1 MKTLKSFICAICAL
15 LLLPAAKVL
24 AVGPVTLYTIGDS
37 TMAPNT
43 KCDEDPGDPGRGWAE
58 PLQCFFNPSQLVVR
72 NCAVSGRSTKSFIDE
87 GRWQKVLDRIAPGD
101 LLLIQFGH
109 NDAKKSDPKRYTDPE
124 TAFKENLRRFVT
136 EAREKGAIP
145 ILATSIVRR
154 LFNRDGSLRDS
165 HGRYVPAAAEVAE
178 ELNVPLVDM
187 NRLTGERVLQYGPEE
202 SKKLYLYVEPNV
214 AERFPD
220 GNADD
225 THLCIRGAEE
235 FAAIFV
241 EACVEAQNPLGQY
254 VKPIPDL

>member
-1 MKTLKSFICAICAL
+1 MKTLKLLLCM
-15 LLLPAAKVL
+15 LLLPAAEAL
-24 AVGPVTLYTIGDS
+24 AEGPVTLYTIGDS

-58 PLQCFFNPSQLVVR
+58 PLQQFFDPAQLVVR

-87 GRWQKVLDRIAPGD
+87 GRWQKVLDRIVPGD

-124 TAFKENLRRFVT
+124 TTFKENLRRFVN
-136 EAREKGAIP
+136 EARGKGATP

-154 LFNRDGSLRDS
+154 QFGKDGTLRDS
-165 HGRYVPAAAEVAE
+165 HGRYVPAATEVAA

-187 NRLTGERVLQYGPEE
+187 NRLTGELVLKYGPEE
-202 SKKLYLYVEPNV
+202 SKKLHLYVEPNV

-235 FAAIFV
+235 FAALFA
-241 EACVEAQNPLGQY
+241 EACAAANNPLGRY
-254 VKPIPDL
+254 VKPNPAR

>member
-1 MKTLKSFICAICAL
+1 MKTLKLLLCM
-15 LLLPAAKVL
+15 LLLPAAEAL
-24 AVGPVTLYTIGDS
+24 AEGPVTLYTIGDS

-58 PLQCFFNPSQLVVR
+58 PLQQFFDPAQLVVR

-87 GRWQKVLDRIAPGD
+87 GRWQKVLDRIVPGD

-124 TAFKENLRRFVT
+124 TTFKENLRRFVN
-136 EAREKGAIP
+136 EARGKGATP

-154 LFNRDGSLRDS
+154 QFGKDGTLRDS
-165 HGRYVPAAAEVAE
+165 HGRYVPAAAEVAA

-187 NRLTGERVLQYGPEE
+187 NRLTGKLVLKYGPEE

-225 THLCIRGAEE
+225 THLCIRGAEV
-235 FAAIFV
+235 FAALFT
-241 EACVEAQNPLGQY
+241 EACVAANNPLGRY
-254 VKPIPDL
+254 VKPNPAR

>member
-1 MKTLKSFICAICAL
+1 MKTLKLLLCM
-15 LLLPAAKVL
+15 LLLPAAEVL
-24 AVGPVTLYTIGDS
+24 AEGPVTLYAIGDS

-58 PLQCFFNPSQLVVR
+58 PLQQFFDPAQLVVR

-124 TAFKENLRRFVT
+124 TTFKENLRRFVN
-136 EAREKGAIP
+136 EARGKGATP

-154 LFNRDGSLRDS
+154 QFNKDGTLRDS
-165 HGRYVPAAAEVAE
+165 HGRYVPAAAEVAA

-187 NRLTGERVLQYGPEE
+187 NRLTGELVLKYGPEE

-235 FAAIFV
+235 FAALFA
-241 EACVEAQNPLGQY
+241 EACAAAGNRWA
-254 VKPIPDL
+254 DT

>member
-1 MKTLKSFICAICAL
+1 MKTLKL
-15 LLLPAAKVL
+15 LLCMLLFPAAEVL
-24 AVGPVTLYTIGDS
+24 AEGPVTLYAIGDS

-58 PLQCFFNPSQLVVR
+58 PLQQFFDPAQLVVR

-124 TAFKENLRRFVT
+124 TTFKENLRRFVN
-136 EAREKGAIP
+136 EARGKGATS

-154 LFNRDGSLRDS
+154 QFNKDGTLRDS
-165 HGRYVPAAAEVAE
+165 HGRYVPAAAEVAA

-187 NRLTGERVLQYGPEE
+187 NRLTGELVLKYGPEE

-225 THLCIRGAEE
+225 SHLCIRGAEE
-235 FAAIFV
+235 FAALFA
-241 EACVEAQNPLGQY
+241 EACAAAGNPLGRY
-254 VKPIPDL
+254 VKPNPAR

>member
-1 MKTLKSFICAICAL
+1 MKTLKLLLCM
-15 LLLPAAKVL
+15 LLLPAAEAL
-24 AVGPVTLYTIGDS
+24 AEGPVTLYTIGDS

-58 PLQCFFNPSQLVVR
+58 PLQQFFDPAQLVVR

-87 GRWQKVLDRIAPGD
+87 GRWQKVLDRIVPGD

-124 TAFKENLRRFVT
+124 TTFKENLRRFVN
-136 EAREKGAIP
+136 EARGKGATP

-154 LFNRDGSLRDS
+154 QFGKDGTLHDS
-165 HGRYVPAAAEVAE
+165 HGRYVPAAAEVAA

-187 NRLTGERVLQYGPEE
+187 NRLTGKLVLKYGPEE

-235 FAAIFV
+235 FAALFT
-241 EACVEAQNPLGQY
+241 EACVAANNPLGRY
-254 VKPIPDL
+254 VKPNPAR

>member
-1 MKTLKSFICAICAL
+1 MKTLKLLLCM
-15 LLLPAAKVL
+15 LLLPAAEAL
-24 AVGPVTLYTIGDS
+24 AEGPVTLYTIGDS

-43 KCDEDPGDPGRGWAE
+43 KCDEDPGDPGRGWTE
-58 PLQCFFNPSQLVVR
+58 PLQQFFDPAQLVVR

-87 GRWQKVLDRIAPGD
+87 GRWQKVLDRIVPGD

-124 TAFKENLRRFVT
+124 TTFKENLRRFVN
-136 EAREKGAIP
+136 EARGKGATP

-154 LFNRDGSLRDS
+154 QFGKDGTLRDS
-165 HGRYVPAAAEVAE
+165 HGRYVPAAAEVAA

-187 NRLTGERVLQYGPEE
+187 NRLTGELVLKYGPEE

-235 FAAIFV
+235 FAALFA
-241 EACVEAQNPLGQY
+241 EACVAANNPLGRY
-254 VKPIPDL
+254 VKPNSAR

>member
-1 MKTLKSFICAICAL
+1 MKTLKLLLCM
-15 LLLPAAKVL
+15 LLLPAAEVL
-24 AVGPVTLYTIGDS
+24 AEGPVTLYAIGDS

-58 PLQCFFNPSQLVVR
+58 PLQQFFDPAQLVVR

-109 NDAKKSDPKRYTDPE
+109 NDKKSDPKRYTDPE
-124 TAFKENLRRFVT
+124 TTFKENLRRFVN
-136 EAREKGAIP
+136 EARGKGATP

-154 LFNRDGSLRDS
+154 QFNKDGTLRDS
-165 HGRYVPAAAEVAE
+165 HGRYVPAAAEVAA

-187 NRLTGERVLQYGPEE
+187 NRLTGELVLKYGPEE

-235 FAAIFV
+235 FAALFA
-241 EACVEAQNPLGQY
+241 EACAAAGNPLGRY
-254 VKPIPDL
+254 VKPNPAR

>member
-1 MKTLKSFICAICAL
+1 MKNLKLLICAL
-15 LLLPAAKVL
+15 LLLPAARVL
-24 AVGPVTLYTIGDS
+24 ADGPATLYTIGDS

-58 PLQCFFNPSQLVVR
+58 PLQGLFDPSRLVVR

-124 TAFKENLRRFVT
+124 TTFKENLRRFVA
-136 EAREKGAIP
+136 EARDKGATP

-154 LFNRDGSLRDS
+154 LFHADGSLRDS

-178 ELNVPLVDM
+178 ELDVPLVDM
-187 NRLTGERVLQYGPEE
+187 NRLTGELVLKYGPEA
-202 SKKLYLYVEPNV
+202 SKKLYLHVEPNV

-225 THLCIRGAEE
+225 THLCIRGAGQ
-235 FAAIFV
+235 FAALFV
-241 EACVEAQNPLGQY
+241 EACVAADNPLGKY
-254 VKPIPDL
+254 VPTNPNR

>member
-1 MKTLKSFICAICAL
+1 MKTLKLLLCM
-15 LLLPAAKVL
+15 LLLPAAEAL
-24 AVGPVTLYTIGDS
+24 AEGPVTLYTIGDS

-58 PLQCFFNPSQLVVR
+58 PLQQFFDPAQLVVR

-87 GRWQKVLDRIAPGD
+87 GRWQKVLDRIVPGD

-124 TAFKENLRRFVT
+124 TTFKENLRRFVN
-136 EAREKGAIP
+136 EARGKGATP

-154 LFNRDGSLRDS
+154 QFGKDGTLRDS
-165 HGRYVPAAAEVAE
+165 HGRYVPAAAEVAA

-187 NRLTGERVLQYGPEE
+187 NRLTGKLVLKYGPEE

-235 FAAIFV
+235 FAALFT
-241 EACVEAQNPLGQY
+241 EACVAANIPLGRY
-254 VKPIPDL
+254 VKPNPAR

>member
-1 MKTLKSFICAICAL
+1 MKTLKLLLCM
-15 LLLPAAKVL
+15 LLLPAAEAL
-24 AVGPVTLYTIGDS
+24 AEGPVTLYTIGDS

-58 PLQCFFNPSQLVVR
+58 PLQQFFDPAQLVVR

-87 GRWQKVLDRIAPGD
+87 GRWQKVLDRIVPGD
-101 LLLIQFGH
+101 LLIQFGH

-124 TAFKENLRRFVT
+124 TTFKENLRRFVN
-136 EAREKGAIP
+136 EARGKGATP

-154 LFNRDGSLRDS
+154 QFGKDGTLRDS
-165 HGRYVPAAAEVAE
+165 HGRYVPAAAEVAA

-187 NRLTGERVLQYGPEE
+187 NRLTGELVLKYGPEE

-235 FAAIFV
+235 FAALFA
-241 EACVEAQNPLGQY
+241 EACAAANNPLGRY
-254 VKPIPDL
+254 VKPNPAR

>member
-1 MKTLKSFICAICAL
+1 MKTLKLLLCM
-15 LLLPAAKVL
+15 LLLPAAEAL
-24 AVGPVTLYTIGDS
+24 AEGPVTLYTIGDS

-43 KCDEDPGDPGRGWAE
+43 KCDEDPGDPGRGWAD
-58 PLQCFFNPSQLVVR
+58 PLQQCFDPAQLVVR

-87 GRWQKVLDRIAPGD
+87 GRWQKVLDRIVPGD

-124 TAFKENLRRFVT
+124 TTFKENLRRFVN
-136 EAREKGAIP
+136 EARGKGATP

-154 LFNRDGSLRDS
+154 QFGKDGTLRDS
-165 HGRYVPAAAEVAE
+165 HGRYVPAAAEVAA

-187 NRLTGERVLQYGPEE
+187 NRLTGELVLKYGPEE

-235 FAAIFV
+235 FAALFA
-241 EACVEAQNPLGQY
+241 EACVAANNPLGRY
-254 VKPIPDL
+254 VKPNPAR

>member
-1 MKTLKSFICAICAL
+1 MKTLKLLLCM
-15 LLLPAAKVL
+15 LLLPAAEAL
-24 AVGPVTLYTIGDS
+24 AEGPVTLYTIGDS

-58 PLQCFFNPSQLVVR
+58 PLQQFFDPAQLVVR

-87 GRWQKVLDRIAPGD
+87 GRWQKVLDRIVPGD

-124 TAFKENLRRFVT
+124 TTFKENLRRFVN
-136 EAREKGAIP
+136 EARGKGATP

-154 LFNRDGSLRDS
+154 QFGKDGTLRDS
-165 HGRYVPAAAEVAE
+165 HGRYVPAAAEVAA

-187 NRLTGERVLQYGPEE
+187 NRLTGELVLKYGPEE

-225 THLCIRGAEE
+225 TPLCIRGAEE
-235 FAAIFV
+235 FAALFA
-241 EACVEAQNPLGQY
+241 EACAAANNPLGRY
-254 VKPIPDL
+254 VKPNPAR

>member
-1 MKTLKSFICAICAL
+1 MKTLKLLLCM
-15 LLLPAAKVL
+15 LLLPAAEAL
-24 AVGPVTLYTIGDS
+24 AEGPVTLYTIGDS

-58 PLQCFFNPSQLVVR
+58 PLQQFFDPAQLVVR

-87 GRWQKVLDRIAPGD
+87 GRWQKVLDRIVPGD

-109 NDAKKSDPKRYTDPE
+109 EYSKKSDPKRYTDPE
-124 TAFKENLRRFVT
+124 TTFKENLRRFVN
-136 EAREKGAIP
+136 EARGKGATP

-154 LFNRDGSLRDS
+154 QFGKDGTLRDS
-165 HGRYVPAAAEVAE
+165 HGRYVPAAAEVAA

-187 NRLTGERVLQYGPEE
+187 NRLTGELVLKYGPEE

-235 FAAIFV
+235 FAALFT
-241 EACVEAQNPLGQY
+241 EACAAANNPLGRY
-254 VKPIPDL
+254 VKPNPAR

>member
-1 MKTLKSFICAICAL
+1 MKTLKLLLCM
-15 LLLPAAKVL
+15 LLLPAAEAL
-24 AVGPVTLYTIGDS
+24 AEGPVTLYTIGDS

-58 PLQCFFNPSQLVVR
+58 PLQQFFDPAQLVVR

-87 GRWQKVLDRIAPGD
+87 GRGQKVLDRIVPGD

-124 TAFKENLRRFVT
+124 TTFKENLRRFVN
-136 EAREKGAIP
+136 EARGKGATP

-154 LFNRDGSLRDS
+154 QFGKDGTLRDS
-165 HGRYVPAAAEVAE
+165 HGRYVPAAAEVAA

-187 NRLTGERVLQYGPEE
+187 NRLTGELVLKYGPEE

-235 FAAIFV
+235 FAALFA
-241 EACVEAQNPLGQY
+241 EACVAANNPLGRY
-254 VKPIPDL
+254 VKPNPAR

>member
-1 MKTLKSFICAICAL
+1 M
-15 LLLPAAKVL
+15 
-24 AVGPVTLYTIGDS
+24 
-37 TMAPNT
+37 
-43 KCDEDPGDPGRGWAE
+43 
-58 PLQCFFNPSQLVVR
+58 R

-124 TAFKENLRRFVT
+124 TTFKENLRRFVN
-136 EAREKGAIP
+136 EARGKGATP

-154 LFNRDGSLRDS
+154 QFNKDGTLRDS
-165 HGRYVPAAAEVAE
+165 HGRYVPAAAEVAA

-187 NRLTGERVLQYGPEE
+187 NRLTGELVLKYGPEE

-235 FAAIFV
+235 FAALFA
-241 EACVEAQNPLGQY
+241 EACAAAGNPLGRY
-254 VKPIPDL
+254 VKPNPAR

>member
-1 MKTLKSFICAICAL
+1 MKTLKLLLCM
-15 LLLPAAKVL
+15 LLLPAAEAL
-24 AVGPVTLYTIGDS
+24 AEGPVTLYTIGDS
-37 TMAPNT
+37 TMAPT
-43 KCDEDPGDPGRGWAE
+43 TQCDEDPGDPGRGWAE
-58 PLQCFFNPSQLVVR
+58 PLQQFFDPAQLVVR

-87 GRWQKVLDRIAPGD
+87 GRWQKVLDRIVPGD

-124 TAFKENLRRFVT
+124 TTFKENLRRFVN
-136 EAREKGAIP
+136 EARGKGATP

-154 LFNRDGSLRDS
+154 QFGKDGTLRDS
-165 HGRYVPAAAEVAE
+165 HGRYVPAAAEVAA

-187 NRLTGERVLQYGPEE
+187 NRLTGELVLKYGPEE

-235 FAAIFV
+235 FAALFA
-241 EACVEAQNPLGQY
+241 EACAAANNPLGRY
-254 VKPIPDL
+254 VKPNPAR

>member
-1 MKTLKSFICAICAL
+1 MKTLKLLLCM
-15 LLLPAAKVL
+15 LLLPAAEVL
-24 AVGPVTLYTIGDS
+24 AEGPVTLYAIGDS

-58 PLQCFFNPSQLVVR
+58 PLQQFFDPAQLVVR

-124 TAFKENLRRFVT
+124 TTFKENLRRFVN
-136 EAREKGAIP
+136 EARGKGATP

-154 LFNRDGSLRDS
+154 QFNKDGTLRDS
-165 HGRYVPAAAEVAE
+165 HGRYVPAAAEVAA

-187 NRLTGERVLQYGPEE
+187 NRLTGELVLKYGPEE

-235 FAAIFV
+235 FAALFA
-241 EACVEAQNPLGQY
+241 EACAAAGQPAG
-254 VKPIPDL
+254 PIRETESRPITQP

>member
-1 MKTLKSFICAICAL
+1 MKTLKLLLCM
-15 LLLPAAKVL
+15 LLLPAAEAL
-24 AVGPVTLYTIGDS
+24 AEGPVTLYTIGDS

-58 PLQCFFNPSQLVVR
+58 PLQQFFDPAQLVVR

-87 GRWQKVLDRIAPGD
+87 GRWQKVLDRIVPGD

-109 NDAKKSDPKRYTDPE
+109 NDAIMSDPKRYTDPE
-124 TAFKENLRRFVT
+124 TTFKENLRRFVN
-136 EAREKGAIP
+136 EARGKGATP

-154 LFNRDGSLRDS
+154 QFGKDGTLRDS
-165 HGRYVPAAAEVAE
+165 HGRYVPAAAEVAA

-187 NRLTGERVLQYGPEE
+187 NRLTGELVLKYGPEE

-235 FAAIFV
+235 FAALFA
-241 EACVEAQNPLGQY
+241 EACVAANNPLGRY
-254 VKPIPDL
+254 VKPNPAR

>member
-1 MKTLKSFICAICAL
+1 MKTLKLLLCM
-15 LLLPAAKVL
+15 LLLPAAEVL
-24 AVGPVTLYTIGDS
+24 AEGPVTLYAIGDS

-58 PLQCFFNPSQLVVR
+58 PLQRFFDPAQLVVR

-124 TAFKENLRRFVT
+124 TTFKENLRRFVN
-136 EAREKGAIP
+136 EARGKGATP

-154 LFNRDGSLRDS
+154 QFGKDGTLRDS
-165 HGRYVPAAAEVAE
+165 HGRYVPATAEVAA

-187 NRLTGERVLQYGPEE
+187 SRLTGELVLKYGPEE

-235 FAAIFV
+235 FAALFA
-241 EACVEAQNPLGQY
+241 EACAAADNPLGRY
-254 VKPIPDL
+254 VKPNPAR